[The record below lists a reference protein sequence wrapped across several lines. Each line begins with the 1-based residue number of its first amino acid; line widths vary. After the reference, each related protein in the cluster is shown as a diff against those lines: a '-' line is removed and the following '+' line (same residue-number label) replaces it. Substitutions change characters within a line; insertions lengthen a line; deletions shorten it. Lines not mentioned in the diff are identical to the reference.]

1 VFALVMQQS
10 CGGRAAWCTIGIPS
24 FGWPSGPA
32 RWARFSDPKMEHLFQ
47 RAAIGFGANRCLE
60 MQSLPTRHLKF
71 WDPKLGPEGGPGTP
85 GEKRPFGEAGL

>member
-1 VFALVMQQS
+1 
-10 CGGRAAWCTIGIPS
+10 
-24 FGWPSGPA
+24 
-32 RWARFSDPKMEHLFQ
+32 MEHLFQ